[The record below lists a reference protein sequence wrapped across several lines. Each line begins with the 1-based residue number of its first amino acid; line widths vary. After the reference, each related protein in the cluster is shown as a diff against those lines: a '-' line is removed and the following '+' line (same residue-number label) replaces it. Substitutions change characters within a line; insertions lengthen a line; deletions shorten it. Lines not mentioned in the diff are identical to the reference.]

1 MTNYKLSNEAKEDLI
16 RIHHY
21 GVIKFRVRQADKYF
35 DSFFKYFDI
44 IAQQPF
50 SFESV
55 DYIKTG
61 YRRCVCG
68 SDSIYFKVN
77 NDIVEIMAI
86 IGRQDL
92 NDIFGE

>member
-1 MTNYKLSNEAKEDLI
+1 MAKYKLSNTAKEDLI

-21 GVIKFRVRQADKYF
+21 GIKKFGVIQADKYF
-35 DSFFKYFDI
+35 DSFFEYFNN
-44 IAQQPF
+44 IAKQPY
-50 SFESV
+50 SHESV
-55 DYIKTG
+55 SYIKTD

-68 SDSIYFKVN
+68 SYSIYFKIN

-92 NDIFGE
+92 KNNL

>member
-1 MTNYKLSNEAKEDLI
+1 MAEYKLSNAAKEDLI
-16 RIHHY
+16 RIYPY
-21 GVIKFRVRQADKYF
+21 GIKKFGMIQADKYF
-35 DSFFKYFDI
+35 DSFFEYFDI

-55 DYIKTG
+55 NFIKKG

-68 SDSIYFKVN
+68 ADTIYFKIN
-77 NDIVEIMAI
+77 NNTVEIMAI

-92 NDIFGE
+92 KNIL